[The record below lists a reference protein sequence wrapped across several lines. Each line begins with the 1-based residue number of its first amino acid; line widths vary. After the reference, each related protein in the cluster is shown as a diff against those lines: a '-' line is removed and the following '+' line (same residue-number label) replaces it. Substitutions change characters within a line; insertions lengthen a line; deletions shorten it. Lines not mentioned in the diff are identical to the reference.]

1 MPYLKVQSVSRACD
15 AGEPALRFYR
25 KLKGDFSCMLEGVDD
40 GNLSII
46 GFDPFMKVECEDGV
60 VSMTVLKNEFG
71 YRKSRGG
78 QIVEGKSLEVLYKLI
93 RSFDLR
99 GKYGQKFCGGAA
111 GYFSYDFLV
120 GFNGFK
126 QKVYDARGVPDFCFY
141 FYDKAVLFDTK
152 AGRMELTGVAET
164 DAGCERKLGEIE
176 AALAKPMPLKRKPEG
191 NNMKPGLSAVKYQE
205 TVNEIKQL
213 LAQDGVDWV
222 NYCHNY
228 SAEYSGSLVEIY
240 ELILKKVAEEK
251 IAGFM
256 LDESEHEVASL
267 LGGVPL
273 SFKEGSIIGGSGWGP
288 LDMVKMSN
296 KNYLEYFVPN
306 LLHAMQVG
314 DPKAQA
320 VRILDKVEDFKRGLF
335 GAAAG
340 FISFSGE
347 AAFYPV
353 LKNCTYKDGKVNLQ
367 FGNWINHDYDA
378 GDVYDIDNRM
388 ASSFLFQEQ
397 EKRYNDK
404 P

>member
-1 MPYLKVQSVSRACD
+1 
-15 AGEPALRFYR
+15 
-25 KLKGDFSCMLEGVDD
+25 
-40 GNLSII
+40 
-46 GFDPFMKVECEDGV
+46 
-60 VSMTVLKNEFG
+60 
-71 YRKSRGG
+71 
-78 QIVEGKSLEVLYKLI
+78 
-93 RSFDLR
+93 
-99 GKYGQKFCGGAA
+99 
-111 GYFSYDFLV
+111 
-120 GFNGFK
+120 
-126 QKVYDARGVPDFCFY
+126 
-141 FYDKAVLFDTK
+141 
-152 AGRMELTGVAET
+152 
-164 DAGCERKLGEIE
+164 
-176 AALAKPMPLKRKPEG
+176 
-191 NNMKPGLSAVKYQE
+191 MKPGLSAVKYQE

-228 SAEYSGSLVEIY
+228 SADYSGSLVEIY

-306 LLHAMQVG
+306 LLHATQVG

-320 VRILDKVEDFKRGLF
+320 VQILDKVEDFKRGLF
-335 GAAAG
+335 GAATG

-397 EKRYNDK
+397 EKRYNGK